1 MQGHMPEYGIV
12 SPLRKN
18 LNKNSILTT
27 NALALREI
35 WLIKLVGVN
44 HYILISGDSNLVN
57 IIAWALHRRFRRFVS
72 DFRVY
77 EYIPF

>member
-12 SPLRKN
+12 SPLRKY

-27 NALALREI
+27 NALI

-72 DFRVY
+72 DFRIY